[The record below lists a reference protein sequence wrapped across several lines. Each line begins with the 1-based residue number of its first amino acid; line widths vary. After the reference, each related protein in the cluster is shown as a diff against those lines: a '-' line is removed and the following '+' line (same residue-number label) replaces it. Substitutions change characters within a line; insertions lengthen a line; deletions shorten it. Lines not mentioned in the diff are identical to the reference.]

1 MRRQIR
7 MIGAVLLSAAM
18 LAGCGTGTEVSQTTQ
33 EDTAV
38 MEQEDKE
45 EASGEDTKQIAEEEN
60 TEAEEGKEQGE
71 TEEMTDTEQTTETA
85 ADSMIPEVAIE
96 PCELPQSE
104 ALSFV
109 R

>member
-18 LAGCGTGTEVSQTTQ
+18 LAGCGAGTEVSQTTQ

-45 EASGEDTKQIAEEEN
+45 EILKYLICN
-60 TEAEEGKEQGE
+60 
-71 TEEMTDTEQTTETA
+71 M
-85 ADSMIPEVAIE
+85 
-96 PCELPQSE
+96 
-104 ALSFV
+104 
-109 R
+109 